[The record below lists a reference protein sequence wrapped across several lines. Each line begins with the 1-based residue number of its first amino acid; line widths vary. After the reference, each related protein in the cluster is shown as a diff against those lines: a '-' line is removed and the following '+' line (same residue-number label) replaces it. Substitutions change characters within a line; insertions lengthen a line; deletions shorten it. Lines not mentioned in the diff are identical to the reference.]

1 MQPNPAPRL
10 EVLDYDECT
19 RLLSSAV
26 IGRLAWV
33 GPAGPLLV
41 PVNFVWTGT
50 TILIR
55 TDPGARLPEIIGHPV
70 AFEIDEL
77 DPDHR
82 LGWSVVVTGAAQLGD
97 VNAGTD
103 TGGPLRSWAPGS
115 KPVCVEVV
123 PRNISGRRLVPAT
136 NAIPATSA
144 IPTPANEPPDLRE
157 PADLNPFWRM
167 SAYS

>member
-1 MQPNPAPRL
+1 MKPNPASRL

-50 TILIR
+50 TIRIR
-55 TDPGARLPEIIGHPV
+55 TDPGARLPEIIGRPV

-77 DPDHR
+77 DPNR
-82 LGWSVVVTGAAQLGD
+82 RVGWSVVVTGPAQLGEVD
-97 VNAGTD
+97 AETF
-103 TGGPLRSWAPGS
+103 RSWAPGS
-115 KPVCVEVV
+115 KSVCVEVV
-123 PRNISGRRLVPAT
+123 PHNISGRRLVA
-136 NAIPATSA
+136 NASPGRS
-144 IPTPANEPPDLRE
+144 PGNEPPDQRE
-157 PADLNPFWRM
+157 PADPNPFWRM

>member
-1 MQPNPAPRL
+1 MQPNQAPRL

-19 RLLSSAV
+19 RLLSVAV

-41 PVNFVWTGT
+41 PVNFRWTGT
-50 TILIR
+50 AIHIR

-77 DPDHR
+77 DPDR
-82 LGWSVVVTGAAQLGD
+82 QVGWSVVVTGPAQLGD
-97 VNAGTD
+97 VDPAAESFR
-103 TGGPLRSWAPGS
+103 PWAPGS
-115 KPVCVEVV
+115 KSLCVEVV
-123 PRNISGRRLVPAT
+123 PLHISGRRLVAAAARGPS
-136 NAIPATSA
+136 PG
-144 IPTPANEPPDLRE
+144 NEPPDPRE
-157 PADLNPFWRM
+157 PADRNPFWRM